1 VVVGVDR
8 ERRWRSPRLLGGL
21 IVVKRTMKYEKVTRR
36 GGRLLL
42 VTIST
47 SRLRGCGAVELA
59 VWLSRGV
66 FL

>member
-36 GGRLLL
+36 GGRLLP

-47 SRLRGCGAVELA
+47 TRLRGAVELA